1 MSKKN
6 CSDENT
12 LPRVCMAT
20 LLQKA
25 NDIAVACRR
34 DRSELEA
41 AGLDY
46 EKVENL
52 TTLGLECTFVEAEWR
67 VSERECRSETA
78 ALEEYTKEC
87 RRKRSGIARKINAA
101 LVFYSARIPDPPVP
115 ADRSRASLIQHFCDL
130 HVYIRE
136 YGEELRRGGLDT
148 ALKDEALELM
158 QKLADMCTR
167 TIVNRNR
174 PELLKRKRN
183 RICQE
188 IIRSI
193 SDICGFVRTVFRH
206 DDPRLKDYR
215 SSRSHY

>member
-6 CSDENT
+6 CSDEDT

-41 AGLDY
+41 AGLDF

-52 TTLGLECTFVEAEWR
+52 ASLGLECTFVEAKWR
-67 VSERECRSETA
+67 VSERECVSETA
-78 ALEEYTKEC
+78 ALEEYIKEC
-87 RRKRSGIARKINAA
+87 RRKRSDIAKKINAA
-101 LVFYSARIPDPPVP
+101 LVFYPAHIPDPPVL
-115 ADRSRASLIQHFCDL
+115 ADKSRASLIQHFCDL

-136 YGEELRRGGLDT
+136 YGEELRRGGLDV

-158 QKLADMCTR
+158 QELSDRCISTV
-167 TIVNRNR
+167 VNRNG

-183 RICQE
+183 RMCQE

-193 SDICGFVRTVFRH
+193 CDICGFVRTVFRH

-215 SSRSHY
+215 SSRSHF